1 MACSIILGNNIYFII
16 SYLIAFVLAI
26 RYHIDMRRENPESII
41 GKQIRNKSKNYYGKY
56 DFIDANMI
64 TLLLVLVA
72 PLTVILL
79 GTLLI
84 SYGIYWIIFEKLLK
98 LKFKK

>member
-1 MACSIILGNNIYFII
+1 
-16 SYLIAFVLAI
+16 
-26 RYHIDMRRENPESII
+26 MRRENPESII
-41 GKQIRNKSKNYYGKY
+41 GKRIRNKSKDYYYDKY

-64 TLLLVLVA
+64 TLFIVALA
-72 PLTVILL
+72 PLSIILL

-84 SYGIYWIIFEKLLK
+84 SYGIYWVIFEKLLK